1 MFKYEFTQ
9 SLEVTNLPLFREK
22 LHKVTFSYK
31 VMNVFMTE
39 RRLDV
44 KTFSRFLEQLEEDS
58 EHMTDSWSRGVNP
71 YFEHD

>member
-1 MFKYEFTQ
+1 
-9 SLEVTNLPLFREK
+9 
-22 LHKVTFSYK
+22 
-31 VMNVFMTE
+31 MNVFMIE

-71 YFEHD
+71 YFEHELNTINISSWKSKVFRNFVCFSV